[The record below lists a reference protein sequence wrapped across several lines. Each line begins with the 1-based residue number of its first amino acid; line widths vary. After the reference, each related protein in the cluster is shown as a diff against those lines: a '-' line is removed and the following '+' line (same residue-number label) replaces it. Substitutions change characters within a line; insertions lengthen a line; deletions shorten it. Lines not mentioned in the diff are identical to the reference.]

1 LEAAARGTQ
10 VLLTWIPSASSP
22 LDVYAGTTQ
31 DFCGAVQVNV
41 CSTTSQS
48 ALTGDLAN
56 GTTYY
61 FWLVDSKSNAVSN
74 MAQATTSGAAP
85 AAPAGLT
92 RAPGNGQVIL
102 SRAAPSSLLGIC
114 SPGPPTGL
122 SADPGNG
129 QVGLSWAAPASD
141 GGSPVTGYNVY
152 QGTSPG
158 QETGTPV
165 NGSPVTAT
173 SYPVTGLANGITYYF
188 TVVAVNAAGPSP
200 PSNEVSAVPVTVP
213 GAPAGLSAA
222 PGNGQVALSWAAPA
236 SDGGSPVT
244 GYNVYQGTSPGQETG
259 APVNGSPVTATSYP
273 VTGLVNGITYYFKVT
288 AVNQVGEGPGAE
300 AKAVPVTVPGAPAGL
315 AATPG
320 NGQVALSWT
329 APASDGGSPVTGY
342 DLYVGTT
349 ADFSGGAPLATVTST
364 AIRVTRLVN
373 GTTYYFKVTAVN
385 QVGEGPGAEAKV
397 IPVTVP
403 GAPGGLAAVA
413 GNGQVTLSWAAPAS
427 DGGSPV
433 TGYDLYVGTTADFSG
448 GAPLATVTGT
458 VVAVTGLVNGTTYY
472 FKVTAVNQVGEG
484 PGAEAKVIPV
494 TVPGA
499 PGGLAAVAGN
509 GQVTLSWAAPAS
521 DGGSPVTG
529 YLIYRGTS
537 PGGETGTPVNGSPVT
552 PTSDTVTGLTNGT
565 TYYFTVVAINA
576 AGLSPPS
583 DEASAALPPIGPTTP
598 PPTTG
603 PPTTPPP
610 NTAPPF
616 AAPTRLTATAD
627 DTKVSLSWT
636 APASDGGSSVISY
649 KVYVATVPGV
659 QGAVASGS
667 ITGTDTTVTGLT
679 DDTVYYFMVSA
690 VNATGDESP
699 LSTEVSAE
707 PVEARVAS
715 VHLPSPTVPT
725 QLIALLAA
733 VAAMAAAGIF
743 TLITRRRRI
752 RSPARSGR
760 QMAVAPDLR
769 VVPDTSRPD
778 ALGVHNTGQEPT
790 HTVRLEPRPGATTT
804 TIKEGRP

>member
-1 LEAAARGTQ
+1 VKYVYRRRKADEPRFPRHTRRRRLGPWLRALAGTCLAAAIVGGPALGADGTAAGAHALILSPVPSGPCLDAPKTASPEFRLEAAARGTQ
-10 VLLTWIPSASSP
+10 VLLTWIPSGSSP

-61 FWLVDSKSNAVSN
+61 FWLVDSKANAVSN

-122 SADPGNG
+122 SAAPGNG
-129 QVGLSWAAPASD
+129 QVTLSWAAPASD
-141 GGSPVTGYNVY
+141 GGSP
-152 QGTSPG
+152 
-158 QETGTPV
+158 
-165 NGSPVTAT
+165 
-173 SYPVTGLANGITYYF
+173 I
-188 TVVAVNAAGPSP
+188 
-200 PSNEVSAVPVTVP
+200 
-213 GAPAGLSAA
+213 
-222 PGNGQVALSWAAPA
+222 
-236 SDGGSPVT
+236 T

-273 VTGLVNGITYYFKVT
+273 VTALVNGTTYYFKVT

-349 ADFSGGAPLATVTST
+349 ADFSGGAPLATVTGT
-364 AIRVTRLVN
+364 A
-373 GTTYYFKVTAVN
+373 
-385 QVGEGPGAEAKV
+385 
-397 IPVTVP
+397 
-403 GAPGGLAAVA
+403 
-413 GNGQVTLSWAAPAS
+413 
-427 DGGSPV
+427 
-433 TGYDLYVGTTADFSG
+433 
-448 GAPLATVTGT
+448 
-458 VVAVTGLVNGTTYY
+458 VAVTGLVNGTTYY
-472 FKVTAVNQVGEG
+472 FKVTAVNQVGES
-484 PGAEAKVIPV
+484 PGAEAKAIPV

-552 PTSDTVTGLTNGT
+552 ATSDTVTGLTNGT

-583 DEASAALPPIGPTTP
+583 DEASAALAPIGPTTGS
-598 PPTTG
+598 PTTG
-603 PPTTPPP
+603 PPTTGSP

-616 AAPTRLTATAD
+616 AAPTRLTATAG

-725 QLIALLAA
+725 QLIAFLAA

>member
-1 LEAAARGTQ
+1 VPSGPCLDAPKTASPEFRLEAAARGTQ

-61 FWLVDSKSNAVSN
+61 FWLVDSKANAVSN

-152 QGTSPG
+152 RGTSPG
-158 QETGTPV
+158 GETGTPV
-165 NGSPVTAT
+165 NGSPVIAT
-173 SYPVTGLANGITYYF
+173 SYPVTGLTNGITYYF

-200 PSNEVSAVPVTVP
+200 PSNEASAVPVTVP

-222 PGNGQVALSWAAPA
+222 PGNGQVALSW
-236 SDGGSPVT
+236 T
-244 GYNVYQGTSPGQETG
+244 
-259 APVNGSPVTATSYP
+259 
-273 VTGLVNGITYYFKVT
+273 
-288 AVNQVGEGPGAE
+288 
-300 AKAVPVTVPGAPAGL
+300 
-315 AATPG
+315 
-320 NGQVALSWT
+320 
-329 APASDGGSPVTGY
+329 
-342 DLYVGTT
+342 
-349 ADFSGGAPLATVTST
+349 
-364 AIRVTRLVN
+364 
-373 GTTYYFKVTAVN
+373 
-385 QVGEGPGAEAKV
+385 
-397 IPVTVP
+397 
-403 GAPGGLAAVA
+403 
-413 GNGQVTLSWAAPAS
+413 
-427 DGGSPV
+427 
-433 TGYDLYVGTTADFSG
+433 
-448 GAPLATVTGT
+448 
-458 VVAVTGLVNGTTYY
+458 
-472 FKVTAVNQVGEG
+472 
-484 PGAEAKVIPV
+484 
-494 TVPGA
+494 
-499 PGGLAAVAGN
+499 
-509 GQVTLSWAAPAS
+509 APAS

-552 PTSDTVTGLTNGT
+552 ATSDTVTGLTNGT

-583 DEASAALPPIGPTTP
+583 DEASAALPPIGPTTGS
-598 PPTTG
+598 PTTG
-603 PPTTPPP
+603 PPTTGSP

-616 AAPTRLTATAD
+616 AAPTRLTATAG

-679 DDTVYYFMVSA
+679 DDTVYCFMVSA